1 MNLKLQTVQPEFLAK
16 LLQDV
21 EVFKTDVDKFVDD
34 YTETLVFDTIYIDV
48 VIRPVTTHSFDAQ
61 FACPVC
67 DCSIVLSV
75 R

>member
-34 YTETLVFDTIYIDV
+34 YTETLVFDTIYRCRYSACDD
-48 VIRPVTTHSFDAQ
+48 TQ
-61 FACPVC
+61 F
-67 DCSIVLSV
+67 
-75 R
+75 